1 MKRLKMEYANTD
13 LTEETDMERSQ
24 KLTSEIFCILN

>member
-24 KLTSEIFCILN
+24 KPPLKYFAY